1 MMSNK
6 GWWSL
11 VALAGVAVG
20 GVLLMQPR
28 DEKVWT
34 TSSEAAL
41 AHFESGL
48 EAWGKAYDLDA
59 VLQFEAALE
68 LDPEFAMPMLFLSSF
83 YPGREERR
91 LWLDRLEG
99 MDLQR
104 LSPRER
110 YLVRYGLARMGRGE
124 EDPRNVLEAF
134 LEERPDDPFAIRSR
148 CDVLWTDQQWDEAEA
163 CYRTFLQAHPNWA
176 MAQNRLGYIAMAQ
189 GRFSEA
195 EEHFLTYR
203 YVAPDQANPYLSM
216 GELLLLLG
224 RYEEA
229 DMALAEAVRIK
240 PDLCMAHVLRSELHI
255 YGGDFRRAEQL
266 LRDLEHIP
274 ACQVYGE
281 AGLFC
286 AVESWLLYFQGDLEG
301 ARQVLDD
308 ECLEKRK
315 GFDLLAHRLAVMA
328 GDEAAAKSMEDALHM
343 HFEDVTA
350 ADQPVY
356 MQFYAALEAHMQGV
370 RALGRQAFDEA
381 AQHFQQADEL
391 LDYWGGDRGGFKP
404 FNRLNWLRTLER
416 AGDRSKAKAVRH
428 QIDAVNPQLVKTTHL
443 PDLEQVWQRPSEE
456 PTPEEQEP

>member
-1 MMSNK
+1 MSSK

-11 VALAGVAVG
+11 VALAGLVG
-20 GVLLMQPR
+20 GGLMMSMGPEN
-28 DEKVWT
+28 DSEWT

-41 AHFESGL
+41 AHFEAGL
-48 EAWGKAYDLDA
+48 EDWGKAYDLDA

-68 LDPEFAMPMLFLSSF
+68 LDPDFAMPMLFLSSF

-91 LWLDRLEG
+91 LWLDRLES

-104 LSPRER
+104 LTPRER
-110 YLVRYGLARMGRGE
+110 YMVRYGLARMGRGQ
-124 EDPRNVLEAF
+124 DDSRNVLEAF
-134 LEERPDDPFAIRSR
+134 LEELPNDPFAIRSR
-148 CDVLWTDQQWDEAEA
+148 CDVLWADQLWEEAET

-240 PDLCMAHVLRSELHI
+240 PDLCMAHAFRSELHI
-255 YGGDFRRAEQL
+255 YSGDFRRAEQL
-266 LRDLEHIP
+266 LRDLEQIP

-281 AGLFC
+281 GGLFC
-286 AVESWLLYFQGDLEG
+286 AVESWLHYFQGDLDG
-301 ARQVLDD
+301 ARRALGG

-328 GDEAAAKSMEDALHM
+328 GDEAAAKAMEDALHM
-343 HFEDVTA
+343 HFEDVSA

-356 MQFYAALEAHMQGV
+356 VKFYAALEAHMQGV

-391 LDYWGGDRGGFKP
+391 LDYWGGDRSGFKP

-416 AGDRSKAKAVRH
+416 AGDRAKAKAVRH
-428 QIDAVNPQLVKTTHL
+428 QIDAVNPQLVKRTHL
-443 PDLEQVWQRPSEE
+443 PDLEQVWQRM
-456 PTPEEQEP
+456 PEEQSP